1 MGQMGIL
8 LQQKQKMK
16 ERVLLLFLM
25 IISLFTS
32 SRASCPTHDA
42 VVCPTKLIAAETFN
56 TAVLKGAKYDDGAI
70 IRAIKRNDVDVAQCL
85 LFEEVDLN
93 YQEPDTRKTPLMYA
107 TEYGMQT
114 VQTGILCR
122 NAEAYDAA
130 VAASETADKKEQL
143 RGIMKKKLDLQDR
156 DGNTALHLAVK
167 EGIINS
173 DTTDG
178 AQVIIDHIEAYSLV
192 GSKDIQ
198 NAAGNTPLILAAQLD
213 RQSVATELE
222 LGASALEAD
231 KDVQNNNG
239 DTAVMVAAR
248 AGNLAMVSIIS
259 FGNYQKDAD
268 LNLKNRLYNQTAL
281 MIAAKAGY
289 LDVVKFLINN
299 GADPNVRGALGK
311 SALDFSVSNGH
322 PTVTHFLIDRGAT
335 YRLRGSKVSSI

>member
-1 MGQMGIL
+1 MGIL

-32 SRASCPTHDA
+32 SRASCPIRDA

-56 TAVLKGAKYDDGAI
+56 TTVLKGAKYDDGAI

-114 VQTGILCR
+114 VQTGILCK
-122 NAEAYDAA
+122 NAEAYDA
-130 VAASETADKKEQL
+130 VADSETDKKEQL
-143 RGIMKKKLDLQDR
+143 RGIIKKKLDLQDR

-173 DTTDG
+173 DATDG

-213 RQSVATELE
+213 RQSVAKELE
-222 LGASALEAD
+222 LGAAALEAD

-248 AGNLAMVSIIS
+248 AGNLDMVSIIS
-259 FGNYQKDAD
+259 SGNYLTHAD

-322 PTVTHFLIDRGAT
+322 PTVSHFLIDRGAT